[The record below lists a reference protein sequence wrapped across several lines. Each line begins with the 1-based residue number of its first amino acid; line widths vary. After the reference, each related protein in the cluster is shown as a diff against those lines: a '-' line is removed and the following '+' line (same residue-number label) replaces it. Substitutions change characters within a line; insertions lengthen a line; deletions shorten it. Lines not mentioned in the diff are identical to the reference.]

1 MKLFQIKNKAKK
13 EEEKLLDDLK
23 KDIND
28 KFNNLEGINELDNYI
43 KQLDYLLAKSKE
55 ISIKNEKIFII
66 IKIITI
72 QMEKKT

>member
-72 QMEKKT
+72 QMKKKT

>member
-1 MKLFQIKNKAKK
+1 M
-13 EEEKLLDDLK
+13 
-23 KDIND
+23 
-28 KFNNLEGINELDNYI
+28 

-55 ISIKNEKIFII
+55 NSIKNKMNEDAKNQQFYRSENEKIFII